1 MDSATRPVPHDS
13 TLLIPVPPA
22 DGLDS
27 VEDECVVDVERQDA
41 ADVDFDPDNDGE
53 EPKVF
58 TQGELNDLVRDL
70 SLSKEKA
77 ELLAPRLKEK
87 NLLAVGVKVSHFRK
101 RNNDLSRFFTID
113 GPLCYCNNVNGL
125 FENLSQVHSPRD
137 WRLFID
143 SSKRSLK
150 AVLLRIGNQK
160 PCIPIAHS
168 VHLNETHENMK
179 ILPDAIDYKTHQWN
193 ICGDL
198 KVIGMLMGMQTGFTK
213 PCCFLCLWDSSAMN
227 EHYVKRDWMLR
238 TEYEPGASSVHH
250 IPLVDPDKI
259 FLPPLHIKLGLMKNF
274 VKALGKTESA
284 GFQYLVEKF
293 PKISAA
299 KLKEDVFVGP
309 QIREV
314 LKDHRFE
321 ESFTSDEKEAW
332 KAFVWV
338 CRNFLG
344 NNSYSIRS
352 KKWAVVCH

>member
-1 MDSATRPVPHDS
+1 MIWREPKDHYNDCYFCAVNTAGFSSKNKHQIVYPNLDSALKPVPHDS
-13 TLLIPVPPA
+13 TLLIPVPP

-27 VEDECVVDVERQDA
+27 VKDECVVDVERQDA
-41 ADVDFDPDNDGE
+41 ADVDFDPDTDGE

-77 ELLAPRLKEK
+77 KLLASRLKEK
-87 NLLAVGVKVSHFRK
+87 NLLAVGVKISHFRK

-113 GPLCYCNNVNGL
+113 GTLCYCNNVNGL

-137 WRLFID
+137 WRLFIA

-150 AVLLRIGNQK
+150 AMLLHIGNQK

-168 VHLNETHENMK
+168 VNLNETHENMK
-179 ILPDAIDYKTHQWN
+179 ILLDAIDYKSHQWN

-213 PCCFLCLWDSSAMN
+213 FCCFLCLWDSRAVN

-238 TEYEPGASSVHH
+238 TEYEPGVSSVHH

-259 FLPPLHIKLGLMKNF
+259 FLPSLHIKLGLMKNF
-274 VKALGKTESA
+274 VKLNQWVFNTWFKN
-284 GFQYLVEKF
+284 F
-293 PKISAA
+293 PKFVQRNS
-299 KLKEDVFVGP
+299 KEFLSDPKF
-309 QIREV
+309 E
-314 LKDHRFE
+314 RF
-321 ESFTSDEKEAW
+321 
-332 KAFVWV
+332 
-338 CRNFLG
+338 
-344 NNSYSIRS
+344 
-352 KKWAVVCH
+352 